1 MVDSI
6 LLKLQVLNEEEKL
19 NSNLELLEESIEK
32 LYVQGVISSSKSEYL
47 KDFVNKLVNQEMDFL
62 LSRRRAFVK
71 DKSMFFIFFCFVK
84 NIIFFPK
91 R

>member
-1 MVDSI
+1 MEDSI

-19 NSNLELLEESIEK
+19 NSNLELIEESIEK

-62 LSRRRAFVK
+62 LSEPEEYFDLYTEDDDIYDAS
-71 DKSMFFIFFCFVK
+71 DL
-84 NIIFFPK
+84 
-91 R
+91 

>member
-32 LYVQGVISSSKSEYL
+32 LYVQGVISSSKSSWRYY
-47 KDFVNKLVNQEMDFL
+47 
-62 LSRRRAFVK
+62 
-71 DKSMFFIFFCFVK
+71 IF
-84 NIIFFPK
+84 
-91 R
+91 

>member
-1 MVDSI
+1 MVDNI

-62 LSRRRAFVK
+62 LSEPEEYFDLYTEDDDIYDAS
-71 DKSMFFIFFCFVK
+71 DL
-84 NIIFFPK
+84 
-91 R
+91 

>member
-1 MVDSI
+1 MGDSI

-62 LSRRRAFVK
+62 LSEPEEYFDLYTEDDDIYDAS
-71 DKSMFFIFFCFVK
+71 DL
-84 NIIFFPK
+84 
-91 R
+91 